1 MLTMKKAILFPI
13 VAFALAMI
21 LLIALAEEAKATNNS
36 QVCTGLDSG
45 KIDTVGDPATVTIT
59 ATPGYEI
66 TGYCVKAGSTQ
77 QGNGPVYVTVD
88 PPRTSITISHPSGKD
103 VSHYSWSESK
113 IVVPPTT
120 QPPETTVPPTTEP
133 PVTTQPPVTTIPET
147 TVATTVPPT
156 TAPPSTE
163 PPSSSTSV
171 PPVTAPPPSVP
182 PTTPGTPPVVVPV
195 TELPAT
201 GGELHLAALAAAFLA
216 AGTGITAL
224 ARRPRH
230 G

>member
-1 MLTMKKAILFPI
+1 MKKAILFPI
-13 VAFALAMI
+13 VAFTLAMI

-36 QVCTGLDSG
+36 QVCAGLDSG

-120 QPPETTVPPTTEP
+120 EPPVTTQPPPTTEP

-147 TVATTVPPT
+147 TVATTV
-156 TAPPSTE
+156 PPSTE